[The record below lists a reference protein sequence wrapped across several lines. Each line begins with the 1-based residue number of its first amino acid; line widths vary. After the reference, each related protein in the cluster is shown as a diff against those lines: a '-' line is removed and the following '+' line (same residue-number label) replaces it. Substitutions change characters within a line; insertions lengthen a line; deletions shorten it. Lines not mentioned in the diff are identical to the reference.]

1 MQLQERCQYTALSS
15 LTENGKK
22 VFDNKDFGGAVLT
35 DLSKGIYTINHNI
48 LPILVSLL
56 RFATL
61 LKVYKDNS
69 SFLKDLFKKD
79 NSFNVHDINFQSLT
93 IELFQIKENLSNTLM
108 NDILQTRTLTYNSLS
123 QRDFAKRFVNT
134 APFGLN

>member
-1 MQLQERCQYTALSS
+1 M
-15 LTENGKK
+15 
-22 VFDNKDFGGAVLT
+22 T